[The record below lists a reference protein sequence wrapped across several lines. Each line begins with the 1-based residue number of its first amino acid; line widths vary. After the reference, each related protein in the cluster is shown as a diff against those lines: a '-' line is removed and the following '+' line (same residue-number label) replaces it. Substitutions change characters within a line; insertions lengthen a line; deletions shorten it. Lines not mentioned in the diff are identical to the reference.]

1 MSKAP
6 RALMALATALL
17 CAPAWAQVPKEPD
30 TRTTPAPNETEN
42 LKTSETPVTPDYS
55 GATWVPASPANF
67 NVADRPNDFPVDM
80 VVIHDIEGSAG
91 SAMAWFQNPQ
101 ARASSHYVVD
111 SWDGKVYQMVREKD
125 VAWHAGNLNINRRSV
140 GIEHE
145 GYAYRPGF
153 YNPREYETSAKLV
166 RDITR
171 RWSIPRDREHIIGH
185 FEVPNPRDPTKRGGG
200 SGHTDPGP
208 YWDWDSF
215 MTMVRNDARLVSNTL
230 PTVIHPG
237 ELKEA
242 TVVYANTGDDV
253 WTANS
258 SGRED
263 PNVAETGGVYLG
275 TWDPD
280 AATQAGTRS
289 PFFNYK
295 YWTSPTMASSLVNGD
310 TAPGANGTFT
320 FSLLGPRKIGTY
332 TQRFRVTKI
341 PAAPHVPTAFGDVVS
356 ATVKVQP
363 YDVKVLAGEMPSPSK
378 EWNRKGNLFWR
389 KTWNGEA
396 FTWTTDLPIGGLYDV
411 YARWTSG
418 KTHTSK
424 AMYQVVAA
432 DGAFIIA
439 VDQRHGD
446 KWVKL
451 GRFRFDDPKNVVV
464 RLSAQGRPGAV
475 VADAIRFVGPYETQ
489 Q

>member
-1 MSKAP
+1 MTIIS
-6 RALMALATALL
+6 RALPALAAAVIA
-17 CAPAWAQVPKEPD
+17 APLMAQTPKEPD
-30 TRTTPAPNETEN
+30 TRTTPAPNETEQLN
-42 LKTSETPVTPDYS
+42 TPDAPV
-55 GATWVPASPANF
+55 ATDYPAAQWVPASPRNF
-67 NVADRPNDFPVDM
+67 QMADRPASSPVEY

-91 SAMAWFQNPQ
+91 SCLAWFQNPQ

-111 SWDGKVYQMVREKD
+111 SWDGKVYQMVQEKD
-125 VAWHAGNLNINRRSV
+125 VAWHAGNSDINRRSV

-153 YNPREYETSAKLV
+153 FNPREYETAARLV
-166 RDITR
+166 RDITT
-171 RWSIPRDREHIIGH
+171 RWNIPRDREHIIGH
-185 FEVPNPRDPTKRGGG
+185 FEVPNPRDPSKRGGG

-208 YWDWDSF
+208 YWDWDAF
-215 MTMVRNDARLVSNTL
+215 MTMVRNDARLVSSNI

-242 TVVYANTGDDV
+242 TVVYTNTGDDL

-258 SGRED
+258 TGRED
-263 PNVAETGGVYLG
+263 ANVAEKGGIYLG
-275 TWDPD
+275 TWDP
-280 AATQAGTRS
+280 QGRRS

-295 YWTSPTMASSLVNGD
+295 FWTSPTMASSLVNGD
-310 TAPGANGTFT
+310 TAPGAQGTFT
-320 FSLLGPRKIGTY
+320 FSLLGPRKLGTH
-332 TQRFRVTKI
+332 TETFRVTRVL
-341 PAAPHVPTAFGDVVS
+341 PAPHQPTAFGDTLT
-356 ATVKVQP
+356 ATVQVQP
-363 YDVKVLAGEMPSPSK
+363 YDIRVSAGDMESPSK

-396 FTWTTDLPIGGLYDV
+396 FTWKTDLPVDGLYDV

-418 KTHTSK
+418 KNHTSK
-424 AMYQVVAA
+424 AMYQVVAS

-451 GRFRFDDPKNVVV
+451 GRFRFDDPKNVIV

>member
-1 MSKAP
+1 MSIKP
-6 RALMALATALL
+6 RALAAFALALACGPL
-17 CAPAWAQVPKEPD
+17 WAQTPKEPD
-30 TRTTPAPNETEN
+30 TRTTPAPNEPDTVQPAAV
-42 LKTSETPVTPDYS
+42 PVTPDYPL
-55 GATWVPASPANF
+55 AEWAPANPGNF
-67 NVADRPNDFPVDM
+67 NTADRPNDQKIDM
-80 VVIHDIEGSAG
+80 VVIHDIEGSAA
-91 SAMAWFQNPQ
+91 SAVAWFQNPA

-111 SWDGKVYQMVREKD
+111 SWTGKIYQMVQEKD
-125 VAWHAGNLNINRRSV
+125 IAWHAGNFRINQRSV

-153 YNPREYETSAKLV
+153 YNPREYETSAHLV

-171 RWSIPRDREHIIGH
+171 RWNIPRDRDHIIGH

-215 MTMVRNDARLVSNTL
+215 MIMVRNDAKLVSNTI

-242 TVVYANTGDDV
+242 TVVYTNTGDDL
-253 WTANS
+253 WTSNT
-258 SGRED
+258 SGAED
-263 PNVAETGGVYLG
+263 RNVADKGAVYLG
-275 TWDPD
+275 TTDPD
-280 AATQAGTRS
+280 GRRS

-295 YWTSPTMASSLVNGD
+295 FWTSPTMASSLVNGD
-310 TAPGANGTFT
+310 TATGSDGTFT
-320 FSLLGPRKIGTY
+320 FSLLGPRKLGTY
-332 TQRFRVTKI
+332 TEKFRVTKI
-341 PAAPHVPTAFGDVVS
+341 LPAPHVPTEFGDTLTAVVR
-356 ATVKVQP
+356 VQP
-363 YDVKVLAGEMPSPSK
+363 YDQTVTADAMDTPSAEWKRNGKV
-378 EWNRKGNLFWR
+378 FWR

-396 FTWTTDLPIGGLYDV
+396 FTWTTTLPVNGLYDV
-411 YARWTSG
+411 YARWPSG
-418 KTHTSK
+418 QGHTSK
-424 AMYQVVAA
+424 AMYQVIAS

-464 RLSAQGRPGAV
+464 RLSAQGRPGSV
-475 VADAIRFVGPYETQ
+475 VADAVRFVGPYETQ
-489 Q
+489 

>member
-1 MSKAP
+1 MTTTS
-6 RALMALATALL
+6 RAVGALAAALL
-17 CAPAWAQVPKEPD
+17 CAPVCAQEPKQPD
-30 TRTTPAPNETEN
+30 TRTTPAPNQTED
-42 LKTSETPVTPDYS
+42 LKTSPTPVKPDYP
-55 GATWVPASPANF
+55 GATWVPANPGNY
-67 NVADRPNDFPVDM
+67 NVANRPNDFDINM

-101 ARASSHYVVD
+101 AQASSHYVVD
-111 SWDGKVYQMVREKD
+111 SWDGKVYQMVPEKD
-125 VAWHAGNLNINRRSV
+125 VAWHAGNLNVNRHSV

-153 YNPREYETSAKLV
+153 YNPREYETAAKLV
-166 RDITR
+166 RNITQ
-171 RWSIPRDREHIIGH
+171 RWNIPRDREHIIGH
-185 FEVPNPRDPTKRGGG
+185 YEVPNPRDPTKRGGG

-215 MTMVRNDARLVSNTL
+215 MTMVRNDARLVSSTI

-242 TVVYANTGDDV
+242 AVVYANTGDDP
-253 WTANS
+253 WTANT

-263 PNVAETGGVYLG
+263 PNVAEKGGVYLG
-275 TWDPD
+275 TWDP
-280 AATQAGTRS
+280 AGRRS
-289 PFFNYK
+289 TFFNYK

-310 TAPGANGTFT
+310 TAPGTNGTFT
-320 FSLLGPRKIGTY
+320 FSLLGPRKLGTY
-332 TQRFRVTKI
+332 TEQFRVTKI
-341 PAAPHVPTAFGDVVS
+341 PAAPRVPTAFGDILT

-363 YDVKVLAGEMPSPSK
+363 YDIEVRAGQMESPSK
-378 EWNRKGNLFWR
+378 EWNRKGDLFWR

-396 FTWTTDLPIGGLYDV
+396 FTWTTDLPTNGLYDV

-424 AMYQVVAA
+424 AMYQVVAS

-451 GRFRFDDPKNVVV
+451 GRFRFDDPKKVIV